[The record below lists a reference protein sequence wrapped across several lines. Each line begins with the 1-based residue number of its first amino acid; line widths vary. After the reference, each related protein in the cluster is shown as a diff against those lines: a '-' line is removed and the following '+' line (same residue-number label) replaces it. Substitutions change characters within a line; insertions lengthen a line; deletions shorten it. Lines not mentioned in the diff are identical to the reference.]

1 MYTKFVTLNIKFSFT
16 CTESDLCQKMMK
28 FQNIFLLLPRF
39 SMTIYVSG
47 ESTYLAKNVG
57 SIKKNANNQNILKLN
72 FDLNETYNQTLTQN
86 QCLWSF
92 NGTEFHNVFIK
103 QEKSFAVI
111 EYVREWRFGQDLA
124 DLWAKISLLR
134 RSWTK
139 FLEQVEQSG
148 KVGQD

>member
-1 MYTKFVTLNIKFSFT
+1 
-16 CTESDLCQKMMK
+16 
-28 FQNIFLLLPRF
+28 
-39 SMTIYVSG
+39 MTIYVSG

-86 QCLWSF
+86 QCRWSF

-124 DLWAKISLLR
+124 DL
-134 RSWTK
+134 
-139 FLEQVEQSG
+139 
-148 KVGQD
+148 